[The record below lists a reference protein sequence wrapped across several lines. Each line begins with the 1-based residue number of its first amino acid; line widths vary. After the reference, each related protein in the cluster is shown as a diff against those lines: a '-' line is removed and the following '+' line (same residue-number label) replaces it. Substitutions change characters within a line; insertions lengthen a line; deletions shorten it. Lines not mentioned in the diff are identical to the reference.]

1 MSTELRRVTY
11 GNHGVARLTPAP
23 DKPGP
28 YMGMPKFSKAV
39 KGELNLSVQRK
50 NMRNATMTIRNKRAM
65 RVSES
70 PDWQDLR
77 DAAESIKNR
86 VGRHLDHYLVE
97 AEKNLTANGC
107 LLYTSPSPRDS

>member
-23 DKPGP
+23 DKPGT

-50 NMRNATMTIRNKRAM
+50 NMRNATTTIRNKRAM

-86 VGRHLDHYLVE
+86 VGCHLDHYLVE
-97 AEKNLTANGC
+97 AESKT
-107 LLYTSPSPRDS
+107 

>member
-1 MSTELRRVTY
+1 MTHEHRTASRHVWKPRRRPVD
-11 GNHGVARLTPAP
+11 PSP
-23 DKPGP
+23 DKPGT

-50 NMRNATMTIRNKRAM
+50 NMRNATTTIRNKRAM

-97 AEKNLTANGC
+97 AEKT
-107 LLYTSPSPRDS
+107 

>member
-23 DKPGP
+23 DKPGT

-50 NMRNATMTIRNKRAM
+50 NMRCHHDDSQQARHAC
-65 RVSES
+65 
-70 PDWQDLR
+70 LR
-77 DAAESIKNR
+77 IPGLAGSA
-86 VGRHLDHYLVE
+86 
-97 AEKNLTANGC
+97 
-107 LLYTSPSPRDS
+107 